1 MILQKSIQE
10 VVEAAKIE
18 EVVGDFVN
26 LRRRG
31 VNLAG
36 LCPFHHEKTPSF
48 YVSPAKNIFKC
59 FGCARGGTPVQFV
72 MEHENLSF
80 PDAIR
85 YLARKYKIELE
96 ETEVSTE
103 ALEEQQLVESLYLV
117 NQFAFQFFQD
127 QLFLTDKGKT
137 IGLAYFKHRGFR
149 EETIRT
155 FGLGFAPESGDA
167 LTRLA
172 IEKGYSIDLLR
183 SLGLCSSSD
192 RDFFRNRV
200 MFPIHN
206 LSGKVIAFAGRIMN
220 KDPKAPKYIN
230 SPETDIYQ
238 KSKVL
243 FGAFQAKTAIRRED
257 SCILVEGY
265 TDVISLHQNGIENVV
280 ASSGTSL
287 TTGQIRLIKRFT
299 NNLTILYDGDQA
311 GVRAALRG
319 LDLALEEDMY
329 VRVVMLPDGEDPDSF
344 VQKAGRDDFSDFIK
358 NNAQDI
364 IQLEAGLLLR
374 QSANDPTKR
383 AEMIGH
389 IAHSISRV
397 KNPIRRDEYIRNVR
411 ELLQVDEG
419 KLVLEINRILQK
431 EVEKFSQRKELDPSG
446 ALAGGEA
453 GNLQETVPVS
463 DKYVTSEFGDG
474 YLEKDI
480 ARLLITAGNKRF
492 DPAEEVSVAEYV
504 LLNIED
510 VLAEFDHPLY
520 KQVVE
525 NVFQLVMDKKE
536 VSLEFF
542 LHHPVD
548 DIRQL
553 AINVS
558 TSPYEYSEN
567 WEKRH
572 DIGLSQ
578 SLPEENHRNDAENL
592 IKRFKLRK
600 IRRFKERNARKMN
613 DLFQANGPEEEIQA
627 CMQLHLTLKEIEN
640 QLARELGTVVLK

>member
-10 VVEAAKIE
+10 VIEASKIE

-59 FGCARGGTPVQFV
+59 FGCAKGGTPVQFV

-96 ETEVSTE
+96 ETEATAEV
-103 ALEEQQLVESLYLV
+103 LEEQQLVESLYLV
-117 NQFAFQFFQD
+117 NQFASQFFQD
-127 QLFLTDKGKT
+127 QLVLTDKGKT
-137 IGLAYFKHRGFR
+137 IGLAYFKHRGFK
-149 EETIRT
+149 EETIRK

-172 IEKGYSIDLLR
+172 VEKGYSIDLLR

-243 FGAFQAKTAIRRED
+243 FGAFQAKTAIRKED
-257 SCILVEGY
+257 ACFLVEGY

-287 TTGQIRLIKRFT
+287 TIGQIRLIKRFT
-299 NNLTILYDGDQA
+299 NNLVILYDGDQA

-319 LDLALEEDMY
+319 LDLALEEDMA
-329 VRVVMLPDGEDPDSF
+329 VRVVILPDGEDPDSF
-344 VQKAGRDDFSDFIK
+344 VQKVGKEDFSVFIK

-364 IQLEAGLLLR
+364 IQLEAGILLQ

-383 AEMIGH
+383 AELIGH
-389 IAHSISRV
+389 IAHTISRV

-431 EVEKFSQRKELDPSG
+431 EVEKFAQRQELEPRG
-446 ALAGGEA
+446 APASSEQGADAAPGASEKGIA
-453 GNLQETVPVS
+453 P
-463 DKYVTSEFGDG
+463 EFGDG
-474 YLEKDI
+474 YQEKDI

-492 DPAEEVSVAEYV
+492 DSEEELSVAEYV
-504 LLNIED
+504 LMNIED
-510 VLAEFDHPLY
+510 VLAEFDQPLY

-525 NVFQLVMDKKE
+525 ITFQLVMDKRE
-536 VSLEFF
+536 VSLDFF
-542 LHHPVD
+542 LHHPEES
-548 DIRQL
+548 IRQL
-553 AINVS
+553 AINLS
-558 TSPYEYSEN
+558 SSPYEYSEN

-578 SLPEENHRNDAENL
+578 NPPEENHRKDAENL

-613 DLFQANGPEEEIQA
+613 DLFQANGPDEEIEA
-627 CMQLHLTLKEIEN
+627 CMQLHLKLKAIET
-640 QLARELGTVVLK
+640 QLAKELGTVVLK